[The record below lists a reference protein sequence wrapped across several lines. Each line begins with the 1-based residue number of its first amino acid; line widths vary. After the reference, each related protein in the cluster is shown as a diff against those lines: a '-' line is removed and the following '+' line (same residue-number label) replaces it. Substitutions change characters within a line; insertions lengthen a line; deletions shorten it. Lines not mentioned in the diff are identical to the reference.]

1 MSDFIAR
8 LEILKRMDIWARC
21 CIPVGLVL
29 LSILMGILPWRLP
42 DVSVMGPSWV
52 LIAVYYWSAQRPD
65 LLPLSLIFLLGLFQD
80 ILTGGPLGVSAFL
93 LLSLRGLLGAQRR
106 FVIGQTFFVEW
117 GVFAAIAITATLL
130 EWLCISI
137 MSKSFLLIAPALIQ
151 YIVTVIIYPA
161 IAWIFTLCLRAL
173 PPERIWL

>member
-8 LEILKRMDIWARC
+8 LEILKRMDIWARR

-29 LSILMGILPWRLP
+29 LSMLMSILPWRFP
-42 DVSVMGPSWV
+42 DISLVGPSWV

-65 LLPLSLIFLLGLFQD
+65 LLPLSLVFLLGLFQD
-80 ILTGGPLGVSAFL
+80 ILTGGPLGVSALL

-117 GVFAAIAITATLL
+117 GVFAAIAIAATLL

-137 MSKSFLLIAPALIQ
+137 ISKSFLLISPALLQ

-161 IAWIFTLCLRAL
+161 IAWLFTLCLRAL